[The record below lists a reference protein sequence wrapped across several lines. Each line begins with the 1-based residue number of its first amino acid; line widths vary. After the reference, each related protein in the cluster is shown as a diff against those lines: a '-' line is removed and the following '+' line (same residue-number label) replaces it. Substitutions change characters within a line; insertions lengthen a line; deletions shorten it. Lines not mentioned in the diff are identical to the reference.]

1 VTLSDISIQRP
12 VFTWMLMMAL
22 LVFGLLGYAR
32 LGVDQYPEMDFP
44 VVTVDARLEGASP
57 DGIEEDVTDIL
68 EERLN
73 SIANVRSL
81 RSTSYQGIARIEIEF
96 ELGTDLDNA
105 IQDVRDQVAL
115 ARARLPDAVE
125 PPVITRRDM
134 SRYAVIYAATAD
146 SRSDGVHPTSHEAA
160 ARDDPRRS
168 WRLDLRGPGTQHP
181 HLAGCRCP
189 ARARP
194 RRQRHP
200 ARPAP

>member
-22 LVFGLLGYAR
+22 LVFGVLGYAR

-57 DGIEEDVTDIL
+57 DGIEEDVTDVL

-73 SIANVRSL
+73 SIANVRTL

-96 ELGTDLDNA
+96 ELGTDLDGA

-134 SRYAVIYAATAD
+134 SRYAVIYAAVF
-146 SRSDGVHPTSHEAA
+146 SPTSHEAA

-168 WRLDLRGPGTQHP
+168 GRLDLRGSGTQHP
-181 HLAGCRCP
+181 HLAGCGCP
-189 ARARP
+189 GRARP
-194 RRQRHP
+194 RRQRRP